1 MRVVVGVLLLLSF
14 PPPLTPAFVTFPTA
28 DINDT
33 CVPDGT
39 GLIMTANEDKN
50 MNAYFIPELG
60 PAPRWC
66 HFLDTIA
73 EELEESEQTVMY
85 DDYKVR
91 RERHTRLLAACGG
104 RRCWEGPRHSR
115 C

>member
-1 MRVVVGVLLLLSF
+1 MPLFVRNIL
-14 PPPLTPAFVTFPTA
+14 LTPSPAA

-39 GLIMTANEDKN
+39 GLIMTANEHKN

-60 PAPRWC
+60 PAPKWC

-85 DDYKVR
+85 DDYKVCLSGSLGCR
-91 RERHTRLLAACGG
+91 YTYQHMYI
-104 RRCWEGPRHSR
+104 
-115 C
+115 